1 MLHSLSAQVS
11 YYNQL
16 IQSNPEWLFCGV
28 YADEALTGTKENRAE
43 FQKLLNRCR
52 RGEIDLIL
60 TKSISR
66 FARNTVTLLETVRE
80 LKTLGVDVYFEEQRI
95 HSMSSDGELMLS
107 ILASY
112 AQEESYSASENKKW
126 QMRKDFEQ
134 GKVGSMRMLGYRR
147 TKSGKLEIVPEEAE
161 IVRMIFL
168 YYLSGMGKLAIAKKL
183 NEQQICTVRGC
194 AWTTEDV
201 RRTLRNEKYTG
212 NLLLQKSFRKAI
224 LRRCSSEVL
233 P

>member
-1 MLHSLSAQVS
+1 MKLDYETVYRAVKGNHDAQ
-11 YYNQL
+11 
-16 IQSNPEWLFCGV
+16 E
-28 YADEALTGTKENRAE
+28 
-43 FQKLLNRCR
+43 KLLQYYDAYISALSTVV
-52 RGEIDLIL
+52 EIC
-60 TKSISR
+60 
-66 FARNTVTLLETVRE
+66 
-80 LKTLGVDVYFEEQRI
+80 
-95 HSMSSDGELMLS
+95 SDDELMLS

-161 IVRMIFL
+161 IVKMIFL

-212 NLLLQKSFRKAI
+212 NLLLQKSFRENHITKKKVANI
-224 LRRCSSEVL
+224 GQL
-233 P
+233 PQS

>member
-28 YADEALTGTKENRAE
+28 YADEALTGTNENRAE

-183 NEQQICTVRGC
+183 NLSLIH
-194 AWTTEDV
+194 
-201 RRTLRNEKYTG
+201 
-212 NLLLQKSFRKAI
+212 I
-224 LRRCSSEVL
+224 
-233 P
+233 

>member
-1 MLHSLSAQVS
+1 
-11 YYNQL
+11 
-16 IQSNPEWLFCGV
+16 
-28 YADEALTGTKENRAE
+28 
-43 FQKLLNRCR
+43 
-52 RGEIDLIL
+52 
-60 TKSISR
+60 
-66 FARNTVTLLETVRE
+66 
-80 LKTLGVDVYFEEQRI
+80 
-95 HSMSSDGELMLS
+95 
-107 ILASY
+107 
-112 AQEESYSASENKKW
+112 
-126 QMRKDFEQ
+126 MRKDFEQ

-212 NLLLQKSFRKAI
+212 NLLLQKSFRENHITKKKVANIGQLPQYFVAGSHEAI
-224 LRRCSSEVL
+224 ISQEQFDADAETKWRNGRKNMRFLYHKPISIYAKNTVCLLRQILPQKNDSDRCGLDLFHLQHQREKILSNSKTDSGKYAAL
-233 P
+233 CLL